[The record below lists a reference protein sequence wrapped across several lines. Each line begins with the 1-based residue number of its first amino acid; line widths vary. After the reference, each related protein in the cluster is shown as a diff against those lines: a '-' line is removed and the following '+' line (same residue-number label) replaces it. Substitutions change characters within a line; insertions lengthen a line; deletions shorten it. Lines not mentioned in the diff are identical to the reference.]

1 MRILSKGL
9 EEVQL
14 MGISKY
20 NSEGYHDPT
29 TYGALSKIEKE
40 EKAAKK
46 AYRPLVYICSPFAGD
61 VENNVN
67 MARVYSRFAVRN
79 ACIPLAP
86 HLLFPQF
93 MDDSVPAERNI
104 ALFMGMVL
112 LGKCEQIWV
121 FGNNISKGMA
131 AEIEKAKKKN
141 MPIRYFTEEL
151 EEVKGL

>member
-1 MRILSKGL
+1 
-9 EEVQL
+9 

-29 TYGALSKIEKE
+29 TYEALSKIEKE
-40 EKAAKK
+40 EKAAKR
-46 AYRPLVYICSPFAGD
+46 AYRTLVYICSPFAGD

-93 MDDSVPAERNI
+93 MDDSVPAERSI

-112 LGKCEQIWV
+112 LGKCDQIWV
-121 FGNNISKGMA
+121 FGRTISAGMA
-131 AEIEKAKKKN
+131 AEIEKAEKKN
-141 MPIRYFTEEL
+141 IPVRYFTEEL
-151 EEVKGL
+151 EEVQGV